1 MDSTDEL
8 ILIAIRELTVR
19 KAWSCPSEVH
29 RLLNLVGVNKAPG
42 NPDFEEW
49 EGYYIMTLKRLS
61 KLMRTGYIREIELYE
76 FGQLWEH
83 LRLTRKAHAHTKQL
97 KTPDAIYNE
106 LKPVVIDFAA
116 IDAAL
121 AGGHVEV
128 EKREF
133 VPMRNRK
140 IKVQTKPYWNSG
152 AGYNPIR

>member
-1 MDSTDEL
+1 
-8 ILIAIRELTVR
+8 
-19 KAWSCPSEVH
+19 
-29 RLLNLVGVNKAPG
+29 
-42 NPDFEEW
+42 
-49 EGYYIMTLKRLS
+49 
-61 KLMRTGYIREIELYE
+61 
-76 FGQLWEH
+76 
-83 LRLTRKAHAHTKQL
+83 QL

-116 IDAAL
+116 IDTAL